1 MGMTNGSAARLRRIL
16 IADDEHLVVERLTRN
31 LSDLNYEVT
40 ASCKNGEEAVECCR
54 SNRPDMVLLDIQM
67 PRMNGLDAA
76 KIIYGEMGIPVII
89 ISAFSDSEYLRI
101 GADVGVF
108 GYLLKPVTRDDLE
121 AAMTIAWARFIEH
134 RTAREE
140 IVQLN
145 RRLEERKTIE
155 RAKWILVERL
165 GITEDAAMRRLQKQA
180 RDNRRTL
187 ADVAKSI
194 LENADL
200 FVGSPP
206 SATP

>member
-16 IADDEHLVVERLTRN
+16 IADDEHLVVEGLTRN

-76 KIIYGEMGIPVII
+76 KVIYGEMGIPVII

>member
-1 MGMTNGSAARLRRIL
+1 MATTNGTAARLRRIL
-16 IADDEHLVVERLTRN
+16 IADDEHLVVEGLTRN
-31 LSDLNYEVT
+31 LSDLNYEVA

-54 SNRPDMVLLDIQM
+54 RDRPDLVLLDIQM
-67 PRMNGLDAA
+67 PKMNGLEAA
-76 KIIYGEMGIPVII
+76 KVIYGEMGVPVII
-89 ISAFSDSEYLRI
+89 ISAFSDSEYLRT

-121 AAMTIAWARFIEH
+121 AAMTIAWARFLEH
-134 RTAREE
+134 RAAREE
-140 IVQLN
+140 IAQLN
-145 RRLEERKTIE
+145 RRLEERKVIE

>member
-1 MGMTNGSAARLRRIL
+1 MGMTNGSVARLRRIL
-16 IADDEHLVVERLTRN
+16 IADDEHLVVEGLTRN

>member
-16 IADDEHLVVERLTRN
+16 IADDKHLVVEGLTRN

>member
-16 IADDEHLVVERLTRN
+16 IADDEHLVVEGLTRN